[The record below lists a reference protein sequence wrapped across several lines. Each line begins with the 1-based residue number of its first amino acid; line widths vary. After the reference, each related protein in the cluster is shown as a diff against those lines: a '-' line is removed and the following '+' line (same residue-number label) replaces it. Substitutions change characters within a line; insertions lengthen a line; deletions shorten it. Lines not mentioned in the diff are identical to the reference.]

1 MVTRKS
7 QPAQRK
13 ARPSMA
19 KPSAAPAPA
28 ARPVPVAEMK
38 AKLELAGRKLQ
49 VAGKAAGR
57 FARSSMREV
66 TGAAKATREPVQA
79 LWRAMR
85 LASRHIARDAKAA
98 WCEVMPPP
106 AAKKPARA
114 ARRATA

>member
-1 MVTRKS
+1 MVARKS

-13 ARPSMA
+13 ARQSMA

-28 ARPVPVAEMK
+28 AQPVPVAEMK
-38 AKLELAGRKLQ
+38 AKIEMAGRKLQ
-49 VAGKAAGR
+49 VAGNAAGR

-66 TGAAKATREPVQA
+66 TGAAKASREPVQA

-85 LASRHIARDAKAA
+85 LAGRHIARDAKAA
-98 WCEVMPPP
+98 WCEVMPPS

-114 ARRATA
+114 AHRATA